1 MIYAT
6 AIGRLTNGATMAQ
19 TKSGKEVVNFSLAT
33 SINDVRGDEKGVQ
46 FIYCIYFGKMGIV
59 KYLEK
64 GRKVAIYGT
73 LEQYTVTD
81 QNGFIQ
87 TQYKFVV
94 RDLELLE
101 RAKLGE
107 LNYNTKTEE
116 KDTEPKKQNQES
128 KKATQKPIKPI
139 SNAKVIEIF
148 NDSEETNEIPF

>member
-116 KDTEPKKQNQES
+116 LEDHICDSFENKDVKKEWEMEGYPTLDTS
-128 KKATQKPIKPI
+128 WRK
-139 SNAKVIEIF
+139 
-148 NDSEETNEIPF
+148 NDK